1 MMSLCLLARRIQ
13 VGISPC
19 SMKFKHCLSTVVR
32 SQRCNGSHHFPSA
45 VTRRI
50 DINSPILSKK
60 EGCIRS
66 SSAIDACLGFHQAPW
81 SCKLG
86 CFMLSISHGP
96 EFSHVNEFMFRVS
109 RASKVIREI
118 TSPLI
123 SFPSSSLSLHPKPPP
138 SPS

>member
-1 MMSLCLLARRIQ
+1 MMPPWLPARRIQ
-13 VGISPC
+13 VGTFLC
-19 SMKFKHCLSTVVR
+19 SMKFKHCLSTVVW
-32 SQRCNGSHHFPSA
+32 SQRCNVSHHFPSA

-50 DINSPILSKK
+50 DIKSPTLSKK

-81 SCKLG
+81 SYKLG

-96 EFSHVNEFMFRVS
+96 ESSHVNKFMPRVS
-109 RASKVIREI
+109 RASKNIREI

-123 SFPSSSLSLHPKPPP
+123 SSPSSSLFPHPQPPP